1 MYSLIHKQEKGIS
14 LIETIVSLAIISII
28 SVVFM
33 TGLATNIKGQV
44 VQDEGAVSEAIVV
57 GQIEYIKTQPFST
70 NEWSYT
76 ISTSSRNST
85 QQPSWWDDD
94 NPPLLENDYTEYYI
108 VVTAEDFDAD
118 GDNLLE
124 IPGDDDSVRKITTS
138 VYNNQNE
145 LLLALTVIK
154 SNR

>member
-94 NPPLLENDYTEYYI
+94 NPPLLEDDYTEYYT
-108 VVTAEDFDAD
+108 VLTAEDFDAD
-118 GDNLLE
+118 GDNL
-124 IPGDDDSVRKITTS
+124 
-138 VYNNQNE
+138 
-145 LLLALTVIK
+145 
-154 SNR
+154 